1 MTCLVT
7 VVTGD
12 ITQVLYR
19 RSVSTTSLISLRLPR
34 GRASLPFLLMGVALT
49 PYYYL
54 GSKTATLS

>member
-1 MTCLVT
+1 MTCLIIVII
-7 VVTGD
+7 GD

-34 GRASLPFLLMGVALT
+34 RRASLPFLLIGVALT

-54 GSKTATLS
+54 GSKTAMLS